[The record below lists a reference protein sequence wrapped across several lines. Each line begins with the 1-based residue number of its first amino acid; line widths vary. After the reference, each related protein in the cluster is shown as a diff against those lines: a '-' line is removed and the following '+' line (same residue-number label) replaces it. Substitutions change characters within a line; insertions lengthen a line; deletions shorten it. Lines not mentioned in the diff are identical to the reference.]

1 MFLHAMNGDRV
12 FHHADER
19 LLFFSRGRRRGELQP
34 ASSELSRAQKLPRII
49 SAYSATAASP
59 RTGSSRPALARCRW
73 RAAPPARY
81 PRTRFAASLA
91 AVSESQNMT
100 AAMTG

>member
-1 MFLHAMNGDRV
+1 MAIVSFTMPTNACCSSPAAEDAASSGT
-12 FHHADER
+12 
-19 LLFFSRGRRRGELQP
+19 